1 MTVSKVE
8 ICNYAL
14 QLIGDESI
22 LSLDDATVPAQ
33 QCNLRYD
40 SARRTVL
47 EMAFWNFA
55 IKRVELAR
63 LTETPPF
70 DFSYYFA
77 LPSDLL
83 RVVGTDRELGVNF
96 GTDPLFNGYKTIG
109 FGDAYTGKDR
119 YKLEATTNG
128 QRALLYDDDAC
139 KIAYIADV
147 EDTTKFS
154 PLFVEALTHYLA
166 SRIAYKITGSRTIE
180 EKIFQQFYN
189 VILKEAHV
197 SDSQQGTV
205 ERETQ
210 SKFISVRF

>member
-22 LSLDDATVPAQ
+22 ISLSDGTVQAQ

-55 IKRVELAR
+55 IRRVELAQIA
-63 LTETPPF
+63 ETPAF

-83 RVVGTDRELGVNF
+83 RIVGTDRELGVNF

-119 YKLEATTNG
+119 YKIETTTDG
-128 QRALLYDDDAC
+128 QRALLYDDDVC
-139 KIAYIADV
+139 KIAYIKDE

-154 PLFVEALTHYLA
+154 PLFVETLAHYLA
-166 SRIAYKITGSRTIE
+166 SKIAYKITGSRTIE

-189 VILKEAHV
+189 VMLKEAST

-210 SKFISVRF
+210 SRFISVRF